1 MSNLIK
7 QSYYMGTSKNTPK
20 KWVINS
26 NAMAEQ
32 KVKEYH
38 RQLQAKKTQVISQE
52 TDGEAEFIE
61 GFPQE
66 AVQEVQLPDPQEII
80 DAANER
86 AREILADANAQAD
99 ELLKVANES
108 VQQIQEQ
115 AREQGYK
122 EGVREKEEELQRR
135 QTELENSF
143 SERERSLQNE
153 YETRLQNM
161 EQELVENMLPVF
173 AHVLSVDLSHNE
185 QLLLQLCKKTIAGM
199 EMDKHFYLRTS
210 PLMRE
215 ELMKE
220 EAYLKENL
228 PSDVEIEFLSDE
240 SMSDSDLV
248 IETES
253 GIVDTGVGTL
263 LDGVLKELKKLSY
276 GN

>member
-1 MSNLIK
+1 
-7 QSYYMGTSKNTPK
+7 MGTSENTPK

-61 GFPQE
+61 GFPKE